1 MSDTQMGGLLN
12 MGATCYA
19 NAVIQAFRHCKKI
32 PWICEEGRY
41 STLFKKSP
49 DATRETQQRVL
60 KTFANMIQ
68 LLEKCKQKQSV
79 RPADFWD
86 KFHSCIR
93 VHSYGTFEKFSRK
106 MCHDSHEFYLCVLDI
121 IHEATAQE
129 VEMRITRPPPVTER
143 DAHCIKAL
151 TAWKQ
156 QFSKT
161 YSPFVDLFYGLYHY
175 IVTCKGCGK
184 ESHRWE
190 PFTELKG
197 VPSETAAEGSLESMI
212 QTEFSPVTIADYDCE
227 SCRPTRQ
234 EAVQTVSI
242 WRLPFY
248 LIVHLKRFTADGKK
262 IRTRLAPLP
271 LLGEEPTS
279 FGQFFSPI
287 SPEYNEKQSYRLI
300 SIVDHHGSSTGGHYT
315 SQCRSTGDP
324 TKWRL
329 YDDDNC
335 HKIANPMFGESSYML
350 WFERT

>member
-1 MSDTQMGGLLN
+1 
-12 MGATCYA
+12 
-19 NAVIQAFRHCKKI
+19 
-32 PWICEEGRY
+32 
-41 STLFKKSP
+41 
-49 DATRETQQRVL
+49 
-60 KTFANMIQ
+60 MIQ

-121 IHEATAQE
+121 VHEATAQE

-175 IVTCKGCGK
+175 VVTCKGCSK

-197 VPSETAAEGSLESMI
+197 VPSETAAEGTLESMI

-329 YDDDNC
+329 YDDDTC
-335 HKIANPMFGESSYML
+335 HKISNPMFGESSYML
-350 WFERT
+350 WFERA